1 MGVGGLLR
9 VPKILGDD
17 VAHSGDLG
25 ELVAHLGDRE
35 IEVLRTDEKHVVRFA
50 FPHGAQQTR
59 NEFDEAAGLL
69 ELLVL
74 LEERDDVFQAR
85 VKRIRGGN
93 LVGDG
98 FRTAIGDLGLRGFLQ
113 FFPVGVGD
121 VVDRGGVGKLGE
133 EAFAEDVVDF
143 VGGEVHGRDVALAAA
158 QFLFGIFQC
167 LDDERTAGLV
177 GGMEVGNDDADVGFL
192 AGGSQEACE
201 RTSGNI
207 GDGARANWAGG
218 EVLEVRRHFIQQ
230 DEDGFFADEE
240 FEPGFFVGRLRTGGP
255 EFLEHVGLAELLRNF
270 APEEMRWAVATIES
284 GHASGVEH
292 RGVGIAAAI
301 LLAQGW
307 VLGQQAEADEQVGF
321 AAAHGLLE
329 MEDGLRRD
337 ARQPGNALG
346 DEVLHALRD
355 EGLLE
360 KRRAVALGVD
370 QFVELLDL
378 VAEFDRQ
385 RVGMERAGV
394 ADGFH
399 ALGFRQ
405 RSFLTSS

>member
-1 MGVGGLLR
+1 M
-9 VPKILGDD
+9 
-17 VAHSGDLG
+17 
-25 ELVAHLGDRE
+25 
-35 IEVLRTDEKHVVRFA
+35 
-50 FPHGAQQTR
+50 
-59 NEFDEAAGLL
+59 
-69 ELLVL
+69 
-74 LEERDDVFQAR
+74 
-85 VKRIRGGN
+85 
-93 LVGDG
+93 
-98 FRTAIGDLGLRGFLQ
+98 
-113 FFPVGVGD
+113 
-121 VVDRGGVGKLGE
+121 
-133 EAFAEDVVDF
+133 
-143 VGGEVHGRDVALAAA
+143 
-158 QFLFGIFQC
+158 
-167 LDDERTAGLV
+167 
-177 GGMEVGNDDADVGFL
+177 
-192 AGGSQEACE
+192 
-201 RTSGNI
+201 
-207 GDGARANWAGG
+207 
-218 EVLEVRRHFIQQ
+218 
-230 DEDGFFADEE
+230 
-240 FEPGFFVGRLRTGGP
+240 
-255 EFLEHVGLAELLRNF
+255 EHVGLAELLRNF

-385 RVGMERAGV
+385 RVGLKGAGV

-399 ALGFRQ
+399 ALDFRQ